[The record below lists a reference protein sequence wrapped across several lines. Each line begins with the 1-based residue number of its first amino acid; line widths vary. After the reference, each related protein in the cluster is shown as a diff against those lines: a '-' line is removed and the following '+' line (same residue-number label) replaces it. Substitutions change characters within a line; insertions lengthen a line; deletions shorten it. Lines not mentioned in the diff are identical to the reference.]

1 MENST
6 KRKLSTI
13 NYGQDEQKASQFE
26 SFFKLW
32 LTLERRNCLAREEF
46 EAVDDATPAQT
57 NLMELVASVEA
68 KSLED
73 IAYKLALWRWD
84 APDLDDSSVGMS
96 RCELVAYSA
105 FRDLINMTGL
115 ESLMKPEDIESRFY
129 RDQML

>member
-1 MENST
+1 MQNNIKGRVLTT
-6 KRKLSTI
+6 KAAQSV
-13 NYGQDEQKASQFE
+13 SQLE

-32 LTLERRNCLAREEF
+32 LTLERRNALARETF
-46 EAVDDATPAQT
+46 DAVDDAVPAQT
-57 NLMELVASVEA
+57 NLMELVASVES

-73 IAYKLALWRWD
+73 VAYKLALWRWD
-84 APDLDDSSVGMS
+84 APDLDDPSAGMS

-105 FRDLINMTGL
+105 FRDLVNLTGL